1 MVQWLGFHANAGVWV
16 PSLVGELRSYM
27 PHNAPKKKKKGLGTN
42 LTIKVQDLHTGTLKT
57 MKFYRKKLKIKWMPG
72 VGWQRDIA

>member
-27 PHNAPKKKKKGLGTN
+27 PHNAPKKKKKRLRNKFNNKSTRPAHR
-42 LTIKVQDLHTGTLKT
+42 HTENYEILQKETK
-57 MKFYRKKLKIKWMPG
+57 
-72 VGWQRDIA
+72 D